1 MTSSSASVDRQSN
14 FDPAQL
20 IIDYQAGVWRY
31 LRAMGCDATLA
42 EDLTQDTF
50 LKVIQKP
57 FEVYDPAATA
67 AYLRR
72 IARNLYISHQR
83 RAGKVITVENIQ
95 QFETVWM
102 EWVRDP
108 NGEGFLDAL
117 ATCYEMLTERAQ
129 QALKL
134 RFRDHMARGKI
145 AEKLDITEHGAK
157 NLMQRAKKQLR
168 DCVDRKVNSDGVE
181 I

>member
-1 MTSSSASVDRQSN
+1 MTTSSARVDRQSN

-20 IIDYQAGVWRY
+20 INDYQTGVWRY
-31 LRAMGCDATLA
+31 LRALGCDASLA

-57 FEVYDPAATA
+57 FEIYDPAATA

-72 IARNLYISHQR
+72 IARNLYISHHR
-83 RAGKVITVENIQ
+83 RAGKVVAVENIQ
-95 QFETVWM
+95 QFEMVWT
-102 EWVRDP
+102 EWVRDA
-108 NGEGFLDAL
+108 NGEMFLDAL
-117 ATCYEMLTERAQ
+117 ATCFDGLTERAQ
-129 QALKL
+129 AALKL
-134 RFRDHMARGKI
+134 KFREQMSRAEI
-145 AEKLDITEHGAK
+145 AESLELTEHGAK

-181 I
+181 N